1 VVSDTCERHF
11 LPLSQGWE
19 RGLGGEG
26 DSKPPYLVTHLD
38 RAGWAMPTQRAFHDF
53 LGSFDTGFRITPYSF
68 LLPSTLCLLPSDA
81 D

>member
-1 VVSDTCERHF
+1 DTVVSDTCERHF

-38 RAGWAMPTQRAFHDF
+38 RAGWAMPTNKGIVGIAHPT
-53 LGSFDTGFRITPYSF
+53 S
-68 LLPSTLCLLPSDA
+68 
-81 D
+81 

>member
-1 VVSDTCERHF
+1 IVERDTVVSDTCERHF

-38 RAGWAMPTQRAFHDF
+38 RAGRDRTAQCI
-53 LGSFDTGFRITPYSF
+53 S
-68 LLPSTLCLLPSDA
+68 CLKFAYKTDGINPHW
-81 D
+81 

>member
-1 VVSDTCERHF
+1 VERDTVVSDTCERHF

-38 RAGWAMPTQRAFHDF
+38 RAGIADPTPINYPINLFYFNPRH
-53 LGSFDTGFRITPYSF
+53 I
-68 LLPSTLCLLPSDA
+68 LP
-81 D
+81 